1 MAREGEGASG
11 RVSWTLETEHE
22 PNCSLPKGFQVLA
35 LEQVTST
42 RGWPESLRLG
52 LSKKAHRFCNTGAE
66 PCCCVRLQL
75 LPWGC

>member
-1 MAREGEGASG
+1 MAREREGASG

-35 LEQVTST
+35 LERVTST

-52 LSKKAHRFCNTGAE
+52 LSKKAAMVSITDFAILGPSQCPAA
-66 PCCCVRLQL
+66 V
-75 LPWGC
+75 